1 MFKRFLDDKRGD
13 MAEAALVLPVISLLI
28 AALISVGMAS
38 WTANSA
44 NHIAQRAAR
53 VASVTQGS
61 ASDRSAA
68 ALTTANTLAA
78 SFGYGSYTTT
88 VVQGGSQPG
97 DVVIVR
103 VNWTAPNW
111 FRGLAVFYPSL
122 FNQDFGGQA
131 VAAFRV
137 EGW

>member
-1 MFKRFLDDKRGD
+1 MLKQFVRDERGD
-13 MAEAALVLPVISLLI
+13 MAEAALVLPVLSLLI
-28 AALISVGMAS
+28 AALLSVAMAS
-38 WTANSA
+38 WTANTA

-53 VASVTQGS
+53 VASVTQGT
-61 ASDRSAA
+61 AADRGAA
-68 ALTTANTLAA
+68 ALSTARDLAA
-78 SFGYGSYTTT
+78 GFGYGSYAATI
-88 VVQGGSQPG
+88 VRGGDQPG

-111 FRGLAVFYPSL
+111 FRGLAVFYPDL
-122 FNQDFGGQA
+122 LGDDFAGHA